1 MVQIQKHTLFCN
13 LFCLQG
19 TVLYWS
25 IVASTNK
32 SQMFVTFIKV
42 YSVITVCHN
51 SASSILQ
58 HNDDCFSLALL
69 RSYGHILYSR
79 WKVSVRR
86 EWLWTV
92 CKSAKSFPSFLKLMI
107 NRWWWVRYTTQ
118 GVKLGIDLTMS
129 IKREVVVVETRDT
142 HKYEAS
148 AALCTYEVTQCNT
161 WWQYLHD
168 LSRNSPIQMSN
179 WINHTL
185 NRCLIIKRFLIGCTC
200 VQV

>member
-1 MVQIQKHTLFCN
+1 ML
-13 LFCLQG
+13 LLG
-19 TVLYWS
+19 
-25 IVASTNK
+25 
-32 SQMFVTFIKV
+32 IKV
-42 YSVITVCHN
+42 KCSLHSLRFVRLSLYTITPLVVYYN
-51 SASSILQ
+51 TTMTA
-58 HNDDCFSLALL
+58 SLALL

-148 AALCTYEVTQCNT
+148 AALCTYIQSNTMQHLMTVFTWSLTQFSYSDVELNQSYTQQMPYHQEVFNRMHLYKSSVVSC
-161 WWQYLHD
+161 
-168 LSRNSPIQMSN
+168 
-179 WINHTL
+179 L
-185 NRCLIIKRFLIGCTC
+185 NLTIKFPLTS
-200 VQV
+200 VL